1 MAKNVLVAV
10 FSASGVT
17 ERVGKEIARIAG
29 ADFHEIIP
37 GEIYTSADLDWTD
50 KKNLDPLLKL
60 IRAEGE

>member
-29 ADFHEIIP
+29 ADFFLKSFRKKSILRL
-37 GEIYTSADLDWTD
+37 TWT
-50 KKNLDPLLKL
+50 
-60 IRAEGE
+60 G